1 MFDFCEHFHLPSI
14 LSSIPFICKIGI
26 KLNSGPSY
34 NDLMK
39 DFELQYT
46 KAASYMKATGFLKD
60 KKEVLK
66 KKEEALEDENKGSED
81 EDTTLKDLAK
91 SVGDIEVC
99 YFYKFYLENMCV
111 YTYTHRW
118 RTKRNLFHLLKI
130 HCMMRPWPHGIPH
143 YHYPRMMQY
152 RQL

>member
-1 MFDFCEHFHLPSI
+1 MHTSVIYFQELHRVFDFCEHFHLPSV

-34 NDLMK
+34 DDLMK

-46 KAASYMKATGFLKD
+46 KAASYMKATEFIRD
-60 KKEVLK
+60 KKDQNQVLK
-66 KKEEALEDENKGSED
+66 EKEEASEDEKGSED

-99 YFYKFYLENMCV
+99 YFYKFYLQNMCV
-111 YTYTHRW
+111 Y
-118 RTKRNLFHLLKI
+118 I
-130 HCMMRPWPHGIPH
+130 HA
-143 YHYPRMMQY
+143 
-152 RQL
+152 